1 MRFPF
6 STVRHLSRIYS
17 NHRPILLSCDDI
29 SRNRL
34 ARPFRFLAP
43 RLGHEG
49 FPDVLKSSWAS
60 SASFPDKLAGLTTNL
75 KRWNKEVYGN
85 IFQRRKDLSTQLN
98 RLELAFEADPTER
111 NLSTCNQIRLELEKV
126 LWDEELLWIQKARN
140 KWVVEGDRN
149 THFFHQSAIRRRAFN
164 RIKRLRNAD
173 GVWVEEDEGLL
184 NLAVDFFKELY
195 TDVVSGAFPGLSSLV
210 PRLTDEQRGSILGS
224 FTDKEIYESIHVMG
238 SLKAPGK
245 DGFHPIFYQ
254 RNWSTVGPDLIRFVR
269 DMWGRPDRIKEINET
284 LLVLIP
290 KLSRPTLIS
299 QFRPISL
306 CNVTYKV
313 VAKCLANR
321 MKGLMQCLVHP
332 SQTSF
337 VPGRHITDNII
348 VVQEVIHSM
357 HGKSSG
363 KGIMV
368 LKIDLAKAYDG
379 VRWSFVIDTLV
390 AMNFP
395 ASFIAV
401 IDQCISTPT
410 FQVQWNGGCSESFTP
425 SRGLRQG
432 CPLSPYLFTLCLER
446 LSSLIQD
453 SVRTGDWQP
462 VSLTR
467 GGTKLTHMFFAD
479 DLVLFG
485 YASVQQAAI
494 INQVLERFSEA
505 SGQEISRE
513 KSRIH
518 FSKNVNRRASQAIC
532 EAFRMEATQ
541 NLGKYLGV
549 PIIHGRNSKELY
561 NFLLE
566 RMDAKLAGWKRK
578 SLSQAGRVSLA
589 QSVLNSLPSYVMQTT
604 LLPVDIC
611 NKLDKKVR
619 DFVWGSEEGERK
631 MHLINW
637 QKVCSPKNQGG
648 LGLRS
653 SREMNHALLMKL
665 IWKMLK
671 HPEELWV
678 SVLMTKYFDRTS
690 EGLRPRKSK
699 RWSSCWKGL
708 QETWPTFQGG
718 LYWGIRNGRKTNFWT
733 ERWLDNGSILSEQC
747 TPPSDRIVDKVADY
761 CTTDG
766 NWDLELLSS
775 FLPNTLMEEVVG
787 MTPPCDE
794 LEDDI
799 PVWGLEP
806 NGCYS
811 VRSGYLLSI
820 GLEDYNGM
828 SIWKRIWRWEGPQR
842 VRQFLWLAVN
852 DRLLTNAER
861 HRRHLATSTDCNLC
875 HEVSEDVTHI
885 LRDCPPA
892 KET

>member
-1 MRFPF
+1 MTRKLQQLWARKGRISVWDIGFGHFVARFDSEEDYLRALLEGPWLVGDHYVLSEEWRPNF
-6 STVRHLSRIYS
+6 EPGVSQVNSVR
-17 NHRPILLSCDDI
+17 
-29 SRNRL
+29 
-34 ARPFRFLAP
+34 
-43 RLGHEG
+43 
-49 FPDVLKSSWAS
+49 VW
-60 SASFPDKLAGLTTNL
+60 
-75 KRWNKEVYGN
+75 
-85 IFQRRKDLSTQLN
+85 
-98 RLELAFEADPTER
+98 
-111 NLSTCNQIRLELEKV
+111 IRLPGIPLENFDMGILK
-126 LWDEELLWIQKARN
+126 LI
-140 KWVVEGDRN
+140 GDRIGK
-149 THFFHQSAIRRRAFN
+149 TIR
-164 RIKRLRNAD
+164 
-173 GVWVEEDEGLL
+173 
-184 NLAVDFFKELY
+184 VD
-195 TDVVSGAFPGLSSLV
+195 T
-210 PRLTDEQRGSILGS
+210 
-224 FTDKEIYESIHVMG
+224 
-238 SLKAPGK
+238 
-245 DGFHPIFYQ
+245 
-254 RNWSTVGPDLIRFVR
+254 
-269 DMWGRPDRIKEINET
+269 
-284 LLVLIP
+284 
-290 KLSRPTLIS
+290 
-299 QFRPISL
+299 
-306 CNVTYKV
+306 
-313 VAKCLANR
+313 
-321 MKGLMQCLVHP
+321 
-332 SQTSF
+332 
-337 VPGRHITDNII
+337 
-348 VVQEVIHSM
+348 
-357 HGKSSG
+357 
-363 KGIMV
+363 
-368 LKIDLAKAYDG
+368 
-379 VRWSFVIDTLV
+379 
-390 AMNFP
+390 
-395 ASFIAV
+395 
-401 IDQCISTPT
+401 
-410 FQVQWNGGCSESFTP
+410 
-425 SRGLRQG
+425 
-432 CPLSPYLFTLCLER
+432 
-446 LSSLIQD
+446 
-453 SVRTGDWQP
+453 
-462 VSLTR
+462 
-467 GGTKLTHMFFAD
+467 
-479 DLVLFG
+479 
-485 YASVQQAAI
+485 
-494 INQVLERFSEA
+494 
-505 SGQEISRE
+505 
-513 KSRIH
+513 
-518 FSKNVNRRASQAIC
+518 
-532 EAFRMEATQ
+532 FRMEATQ